1 MDNLA
6 RQCSGIN
13 LLPLIPLLVKLGLY
27 HAIARKL
34 IVIDR
39 EVLVVVL
46 SEKRRIELP
55 I

>member
-1 MDNLA
+1 MDDLA

-13 LLPLIPLLVKLGLY
+13 LLPLILLLVKLSLY
-27 HAIARKL
+27 HAIARKFMA
-34 IVIDR
+34 IDR